1 MCVSTL
7 LSDRCLLLLVLL
19 LRWMVLLLLVIFYAI
34 IRHLVSAAGAALFG
48 LLFNHFKSH
57 FYWYVNWF
65 LNESTKNGVVILPAV
80 EFIRSAAD
88 ASSSVLSKTPRT
100 HIHSDLFFILL
111 SFKSIK
117 RVFHDALIWIYKMGC
132 VFVLAII
139 DLGHS
144 ELRAFSAAVFI
155 NFIQRSDRQFQL
167 GCAGFNLICVACAI
181 VARCV
186 HGMAV
191 QQLQQKWQIG
201 WQAGPDTLG
210 CITGLHAR
218 TKLHVH

>member
-65 LNESTKNGVVILPAV
+65 LNESTKNGVVILLAV
-80 EFIRSAAD
+80 EFIC
-88 ASSSVLSKTPRT
+88 SVSCWRQFFT

-117 RVFHDALIWIYKMGC
+117 RVFHCALIWIYKMGC

-191 QQLQQKWQIG
+191 QQLHQKWQIG